1 MAWFADTRR
10 SDEVL
15 VREAVG
21 GDLEAFDALVRRH
34 RNLLVTR
41 LLRSGVEPDE
51 AEDVAQDAFLAA
63 FAHLPQLREAGHFGS
78 WLLSIARRRAL
89 ARARGERR
97 ADALRAEVPAHS
109 RGQEEAA
116 LIVARAL
123 EALPHC
129 RRRALEM
136 FAVEGREHS
145 EIADAL
151 SRPPGTIRRWVAEA
165 RKRLTEEEESMD
177 DSAKESGRGYLAS
190 NIMPEADVTRV
201 FAALQEAGLVPAQF
215 RDYDS
220 LERGLRERPPA
231 IIVLDEVV
239 GDCGAFELLP
249 LLKGREE
256 TRHVPVL
263 MLGPGRERT
272 VMAAWHA
279 GVDCYL
285 SKPFKQQ
292 ELARFVQRMVE
303 ATTDALTGL
312 LDRRALQDALHRE
325 GAEARRGRYR
335 LTVCVLGLDW
345 FQQLNQQ
352 FGREEGDRVVKA
364 VAEALREAV
373 GESGV
378 VARCAGDEFAVVM
391 PRVDG
396 ATAEATL
403 ARVGQGLRERSDL
416 KTRVHLACGV
426 ASWEGEG
433 VPEPVEMLRIAR
445 EEMLRDKLRPG
456 GTRAED

>member
-1 MAWFADTRR
+1 MEAFD
-10 SDEVL
+10 VL
-15 VREAVG
+15 VR
-21 GDLEAFDALVRRH
+21 RY
-34 RNLLVTR
+34 RNLLLTR
-41 LLRSGVEPDE
+41 LLRLGVGPEE
-51 AEDVAQDAFLAA
+51 AEDVAQEAFVAA
-63 FAHLPQLREAGHFGS
+63 FAHLRQLREAEHFGS

-89 ARARGERR
+89 ARARGEHR
-97 ADALRAEVPAHS
+97 ADSLSGEEPADW

-123 EALPHC
+123 EALPHF

-136 FAVEGREHS
+136 FAVEGKEHS
-145 EIADAL
+145 EIAEAL

-165 RKRLTEEEESMD
+165 RKRLTEEEESMEG
-177 DSAKESGRGYLAS
+177 SAKESARGYLAS

-215 RDYDS
+215 KDYDS
-220 LERGLRERPPA
+220 LERGLRDRPPA

-256 TRHVPVL
+256 SRHLPVL

-285 SKPFKQQ
+285 AKPFQQQ
-292 ELARFVQRMVE
+292 ELAGFVQRIVE
-303 ATTDALTGL
+303 TTTDALTGL
-312 LDRRALQDALHRE
+312 LDRRALEDALHRE
-325 GAEARRGRYR
+325 GAEARRGRHR
-335 LTVCVLGLDW
+335 LTVCVLDIDR
-345 FQQLNQQ
+345 FQQLNEQY
-352 FGREEGDRVVKA
+352 GREEGDRVVKA

-378 VARCAGDEFAVVM
+378 VSRCAGDEFALVM
-391 PRVDG
+391 PR
-396 ATAEATL
+396 AEVAAAKAAL
-403 ARVGQGLRERSDL
+403 ARVQQGLNERSDL
-416 KTRVHLACGV
+416 KVRVHLACG
-426 ASWEGEG
+426 AGSWEGESI
-433 VPEPVEMLRIAR
+433 PEPAEMLRIAR

-456 GTRAED
+456 GTRAGE